1 MPSPIHPGAGLA
13 ASGAGF
19 PPGAPGSLRD
29 LNRLHVIDAL
39 RRQGSASR
47 SELVRLTGLS
57 RTTITALVS
66 DLRARGLIVERPPEE
81 TRTVPSGRG
90 RRPILLRLN
99 AAAGTV
105 LGVDFG
111 HRHVRVAVAD
121 LSSTVLAEGSV
132 ELDVDHDAQT
142 ALGTAV
148 QLVEQVL
155 ADAGLDR
162 SQLVGAGVGLPG
174 PIDRATATVC
184 SQFILPGWVGVRAGD
199 ELARMLGLAVEI
211 ENDANLGALA
221 EASFGAGQGLSDV
234 LYVKLASGIGSGLV
248 LGGRLYRG
256 AAGLAGEL
264 GHIQVRAEGAV
275 CRCGNRGCLET
286 IASTS
291 ALLALLRPTYGDLT
305 VRAMLELSAAG
316 DLGARRVIT
325 DAGHA
330 VGEVLAE
337 ICNCLNPS
345 AIVVGGDL
353 STAGEPLLTGIRE
366 AIERNALREAAN
378 AVQVKPAVLG
388 ERAEVLGA
396 LALVIGDTDRLSSAG
411 LSALRQLQSVPVV
424 S

>member
-1 MPSPIHPGAGLA
+1 M
-13 ASGAGF
+13 
-19 PPGAPGSLRD
+19 
-29 LNRLHVIDAL
+29 
-39 RRQGSASR
+39 
-47 SELVRLTGLS
+47 
-57 RTTITALVS
+57 
-66 DLRARGLIVERPPEE
+66 
-81 TRTVPSGRG
+81 
-90 RRPILLRLN
+90 
-99 AAAGTV
+99 

-121 LSSTVLAEGSV
+121 LSSTVLAERAID
-132 ELDVDHDAQT
+132 LDVDHDAPT
-142 ALGTAV
+142 ALATAV
-148 QLVEQVL
+148 DLVDEVL
-155 ADAGLDR
+155 DDAGLER
-162 SQLVGAGVGLPG
+162 SQLVGAGIGLPG
-174 PIDRATATVC
+174 PIDRLTATVC

-199 ELARMLGLAVEI
+199 ELSDRLGLAVEI

-221 EASFGAGQGLSDV
+221 EASFGAGQGLSDI
-234 LYVKLASGIGSGLV
+234 LYVKLSSGIGAGLV
-248 LGGRLYRG
+248 LGGRVHRG
-256 AAGLAGEL
+256 ASGMAGEL

-286 IASTS
+286 IASTT
-291 ALLALLRPTYGDLT
+291 ALLALLRPTYGELT
-305 VRAMLELSAAG
+305 VRGMLELSAAG

-330 VGEVLAE
+330 VGQVLAE

-396 LALVIGDTDRLSSAG
+396 LALVIGDTDRISSAG
-411 LSALRQLQSVPVV
+411 LTALNQLEPVSVVT
-424 S
+424 